1 MFVCVCMIII
11 LLYTTKNTKYEW
23 ERYWTDAEAGVIAYA
38 TYTIAK
44 KTQMGTWGS
53 PTVFK
58 HLQRLYGNTKPR
70 GLALDLGFGVPRGGQ
85 GVYECYGHGTC
96 GGVDS
101 SFKCTCVDGWFGNC
115 NMATC
120 PVSRNI
126 CVCMSTSSLLC
137 KVLL

>member
-1 MFVCVCMIII
+1 
-11 LLYTTKNTKYEW
+11 
-23 ERYWTDAEAGVIAYA
+23 VIAYA

-120 PVSRNI
+120 PVSKYFF
-126 CVCMSTSSLLC
+126 SLLC
-137 KVLL
+137 KVLFL